1 LLPVLLHFYKKYLY
15 CEVKILNDSTEIMLA
30 DLLISVSFL
39 GNLFIRKYDSL
50 ANAAGVGKS
59 EKY

>member
-1 LLPVLLHFYKKYLY
+1 
-15 CEVKILNDSTEIMLA
+15 VKILNDSTEIMLA